1 MTDHLLHNL
10 ILRTDVPVPGV
21 PAAAPGLPVDLTVT
35 VAGQRHVPETIAEGT
50 PLQALTCGEHMDYS
64 TIRLPDGDVLLRLH
78 GTVDF
83 VIAPDL
89 RTVTAWRDPRCEP
102 ELYTLLVVGNLLAT
116 VLALRGET
124 ALHASAV
131 EQDGRAVAFVAH
143 SGMGKSTLA
152 ALACACGARFVS
164 DDVLRFA
171 VDAAGAVTCWPGGV
185 ENRLRRTPLEIL
197 GYVPHGATRTSVDDR
212 AVWCPQ
218 ATTRSSAEL
227 VAIVL
232 PQLDRECD
240 RLEVAPLARG
250 AALLQLA
257 ATPRL
262 LGWVDR
268 AGIATSFANLASL
281 VRSVPVFEARVP
293 WGLPVDLTVVD
304 ALLTDVGLPVSAR
317 RGSPMPVP

>member
-1 MTDHLLHNL
+1 MTDHFLHGL
-10 ILRTDVPVPGV
+10 VLRTDVALPGV
-21 PAAAPGLPVDLTVT
+21 PKAPPRLPVDLAVT
-35 VAGQRHVPETIAEGT
+35 LTGQRHIPETIAEGT
-50 PLQALTCGEHMDYS
+50 RLQALTWGEYMQYS
-64 TIRLPDGDVLLRLH
+64 TVRQSDGNVLLRLH

-89 RTVTAWRDPRCEP
+89 RTVTAWRDPSCEL
-102 ELYTLLVVGNLLAT
+102 ELYALLVVGNLLAT

-124 ALHASAV
+124 VLHASAV

-171 VDAAGAVTCWPGGV
+171 PNRGGTVDCWPGGM

-197 GYVPHGATRTSVDDR
+197 GYVPEGVVRTSVDDR
-212 AVWCPQ
+212 AVWCPD

-227 VAIVL
+227 VAVVL
-232 PQLDRECD
+232 PQLDRECH
-240 RLEVAPLARG
+240 RLEVTPITRG

-268 AGIATSFANLASL
+268 AGNAKTFANLASL
-281 VRSVPVFEARVP
+281 VRSVPVFAARVP
-293 WGLPVDLTVVD
+293 WGLPVDLAVVE
-304 ALLTDVGLPVSAR
+304 ALLADVGLPVNAR
-317 RGSPMPVP
+317 RGNPTPVP